1 MGVLCTS
8 VCFYLYGGEFLNISE
23 KLAALPGLPGVY
35 IMKNSAGTV
44 IYVGKA
50 KILKNRVR
58 QYFHESA
65 NHTPKVKAMVSNIA
79 DFEYIV
85 CDSEFE
91 ALCLESNLIK
101 KYLPKYNILLKD
113 DKHYPYIKIDIK
125 TDYPQIKLVRKI
137 ENDGARYFGPY
148 PGRGTV
154 KNTIKTVS
162 NIFKIARC
170 NKKFP
175 RDIGKGRPCLYYS
188 MGKCHAPCQ
197 GTITSSQYKKTFLQI
212 CKFLEGNHKE
222 LIEVLRTEMEEAAE
236 KLEFEKA
243 CIIRDKIDAVMKID
257 ASQKVISEKTMDAD
271 IIASATDD
279 EAGVFRVFFIRGGKL
294 LGDDTFR
301 ETSSAYIDDETALEG
316 FVRAY
321 YDSDVFIPSNVFFRV
336 SKESEEGFSK
346 WLSEKKGKR
355 VLVRTPVRGEMRKM
369 LEMGEKNAK
378 ISLAQ
383 YKVDLLSKGAKEK
396 APRELAE
403 CLGLSQPPKRIEAYD
418 ISNTGGSENVASMIV
433 FENGKPKKSEYK
445 KFKIKY
451 IVGSNDYDCMREVL
465 SRRFLR
471 YLDNDEGFSVL
482 PDLLLVDGGQ
492 GHVNAAYEALTNLGI
507 EVPLFGMAKDDHH
520 KTRQLV
526 SINGEVQLPVQSA
539 AFRLVAFIQDE
550 AHRFAI
556 TYHKNLRGK
565 KSFESELE
573 GIGGVGEKRRK
584 ALMRHFKS
592 IKKIR
597 EATLEEL
604 MSVDGID
611 RKTALNILSF
621 FVKK

>member
-1 MGVLCTS
+1 MT
-8 VCFYLYGGEFLNISE
+8 IPE
-23 KLAALPGLPGVY
+23 KLKALPDLPGVY
-35 IMKNSAGTV
+35 IMKNREGKI

-65 NHTPKVKAMVSNIA
+65 NHTAKVRAMVSNIA

-101 KYLPKYNILLKD
+101 KNMPKYNILLKD
-113 DKHYPYIKIDIK
+113 DKHYPYIKVDIK
-125 TDYPQIKLVRKI
+125 REYPTIKLVRKI

-154 KNTIKTVS
+154 KNTIDTVS

-170 NKKFP
+170 KKVFP
-175 RDIGKGRPCLYYS
+175 RDIGKERPCLYYS
-188 MGKCHAPCQ
+188 MGKCMAPCQ
-197 GTITSSQYKKTFLQI
+197 GDIKPSDYKKVYAEV
-212 CKFLEGNHKE
+212 CRFLEGNHTE
-222 LIEVLRTEMEEAAE
+222 LLKGLKAEMEAAAE
-236 KLEFEKA
+236 KLEFERA
-243 CIIRDKIDAVMKID
+243 TVIRDKIDAILKLD
-257 ASQKVISEKTMDAD
+257 NSQKVISEKTLDAD
-271 IIASATDD
+271 IIAAACDD

-294 LGDDTFR
+294 IGDDTYR
-301 ETSSAYIDDETALEG
+301 ETNSAYIDEETAIEG

-321 YDSDVFIPSNVFFRV
+321 YDSGAFIPSAVFFKCSR
-336 SKESEEGFSK
+336 ESAEGFSK
-346 WLSEKKGKR
+346 WLSDKKGKK
-355 VLVRTPVRGEMRKM
+355 VEVRTPQRGEMRSM
-369 LEMGEKNAK
+369 IEMGERNAK

-383 YKVDLLSKGAKEK
+383 YKVDLLTKGAKEK

-403 CLGLSQPPKRIEAYD
+403 CLGLPDVPKRIEAYD

-471 YLDNDEGFSVL
+471 YHDGDEAFSNL
-482 PDLLLVDGGQ
+482 PDLILVDGGQ
-492 GHVNAAYEALTNLGI
+492 GHVNAAFEALQNLDI
-507 EVPLFGMAKDDHH
+507 NIPVFGMAKDDHH

-526 SINGEVQLPVQSA
+526 SIEGEAALPVQSS

-556 TYHKNLRGK
+556 TYHKNLRSK
-565 KSFESELE
+565 KTFQSELE
-573 GIGGVGEKRRK
+573 GIKGVGEKRRK
-584 ALMRHFKS
+584 ALMKKFRSAQK
-592 IKKIR
+592 IK
-597 EATLEEL
+597 EATAEEL
-604 MSVDGID
+604 MSCAGID
-611 RKTALNILSF
+611 QKTAYNIVSF
-621 FVKK
+621 FQKK

>member
-1 MGVLCTS
+1 MT
-8 VCFYLYGGEFLNISE
+8 ISE
-23 KLAALPGLPGVY
+23 KLAALPALPGVY
-35 IMKNSAGTV
+35 IMKNAESKI

-65 NHTPKVKAMVSNIA
+65 NHTPKVRAMVSNIA

-101 KYLPKYNILLKD
+101 QNLPKYNILLKD
-113 DKHYPYIKIDIK
+113 DKHYPYIRVDIK
-125 TDYPQIKLVRKI
+125 RDYPTIKLVRKI

-154 KNTIKTVS
+154 KNTIAAVS

-170 NKKFP
+170 KKVFP
-175 RDIGKGRPCLYYS
+175 RDIGRERPCLYYS
-188 MGKCHAPCQ
+188 MGRCLAPCT
-197 GTITSSQYKKTFLQI
+197 GEVSSSEYKKIFTQV
-212 CKFLEGNHKE
+212 CRFLEGNHKE
-222 LIEVLRTEMEEAAE
+222 LIDGLKNEMENAAD
-236 KLEFEKA
+236 KLEFERA
-243 CIIRDKIDAVMKID
+243 VVLRDKIEAIQKLD
-257 ASQKVISEKTMDAD
+257 ASQKVISERALDAD
-271 IIASATDD
+271 VIAAATDD
-279 EAGVFRVFFIRGGKL
+279 EAAVFRIFFIRGGKMV
-294 LGDDTFR
+294 GDDTFR
-301 ETSSAYIDDETALEG
+301 ETSSAYIDEETALQG
-316 FVRAY
+316 FARAY
-321 YDSDVFIPSNVFFRV
+321 YDSGVFIPGDVYFRV
-336 SKESEEGFSK
+336 SAEAAEGFSM
-346 WLSEKKGKR
+346 WLSEKRGKK
-355 VLVRTPVRGEMRKM
+355 VSVRTPQRGEMRRV

-403 CLGLSQPPKRIEAYD
+403 CIGLSEVPKRIEAYD

-433 FENGKPKKSEYK
+433 FENGRPKKSEYK

-465 SRRFLR
+465 TRRFLR
-471 YLDNDEGFSVL
+471 YHEGDEDFSCL
-482 PDLLLVDGGQ
+482 PDLILVDGGQ
-492 GHVNAAYEALTNLGI
+492 GHVNAAFEALSNLDI
-507 EVPLFGMAKDDHH
+507 SIPVFGMAKDDHH

-526 SINGEVQLPVQSA
+526 SLEGEASLPVQSA

-556 TYHKNLRGK
+556 TYHKKLRGK
-565 KSFESELE
+565 KTFESELE
-573 GIGGVGEKRRK
+573 GISGVGEKRRK

-592 IKKIR
+592 MRKIK
-597 EATLEEL
+597 EADIEEL

-611 RKTALNILSF
+611 KKTAINILDF
-621 FVKK
+621 FQKK